1 MGWFRRRSS
10 GGQSR
15 QMAAQGQGSPE
26 EYARILGRVPLFVDL
41 SRRDLLRLAATARQR
56 DYAAGAVLVQQDQP
70 GAGLYVI
77 VSGRVHI
84 TQRAPDGSVRD
95 LGTLGPGDVFGE
107 MALFDDDLT
116 YRTATV
122 TALEPTRV
130 LVVPVFDFRAALRE
144 DPDIG
149 IRLLAVL
156 SRRLR
161 RAESRQ
167 V

>member
-1 MGWFRRRSS
+1 M
-10 GGQSR
+10 
-15 QMAAQGQGSPE
+15 
-26 EYARILGRVPLFVDL
+26 FVDL
-41 SRRDLLRLAATARQR
+41 SKRDLLRLAATCRQR
-56 DYAAGAVLVQQDQP
+56 DYAAGDTLVQQGQP

-77 VSGRVHI
+77 VSGRVRV
-84 TQRAPDGSVRD
+84 TQRAADGTTRELS
-95 LGTLGPGDVFGE
+95 TLGPSDVFGE
-107 MALFDDDLT
+107 LALFDDDDT

-130 LVVPVFDFRAALRE
+130 LIVPVFDFRVALRE

-161 RAESRQ
+161 RAESQQ